1 VLSNFHRHINL
12 AYSSNCFGSKP
23 LTIAGLAV
31 FLSLFA
37 SSGFAAPATKIFG
50 DYTVHLNA
58 FNSDT
63 LRPSMA
69 KAYNIIRSKNRG
81 LLTISVVK
89 KSLSQSP
96 KPVKANIRAK
106 ATNLTGQLKDI
117 QIREI
122 IDGGAVYYV
131 SEFHVADKEVLDFTV
146 YFAPSNEI
154 GPYTVKLR
162 QQFFTQ

>member
-1 VLSNFHRHINL
+1 MSFYVNEAIRAPVGKLKLPAVAMFFLLLSFSGSV
-12 AYSSNCFGSKP
+12 YSTPVSKEFGE
-23 LTIAGLAV
+23 
-31 FLSLFA
+31 
-37 SSGFAAPATKIFG
+37 
-50 DYTVHLNA
+50 YTVHVNA

-63 LRPSMA
+63 LKPSMA
-69 KAYNIIRSKNRG
+69 KAYNIVRSKNRG

-89 KSLSQSP
+89 KSLSENP
-96 KPVKANIRAK
+96 KPVKAKVRGK

-122 IDGGAVYYV
+122 NDGGSVYYI

-146 YFAPSNEI
+146 YLTPDDETSPI
-154 GPYTVKLR
+154 TVELR

>member
-1 VLSNFHRHINL
+1 M
-12 AYSSNCFGSKP
+12 
-23 LTIAGLAV
+23 
-31 FLSLFA
+31 A
-37 SSGFAAPATKIFG
+37 SSLQSHRKGTLLPILLFLGLTVASIVNIENVIATPVSKDFG
-50 DYTVHLNA
+50 NYTVHLNA

-63 LRPSMA
+63 LQPSMA
-69 KAYNIIRSKNRG
+69 KAYNIVRSKNRG

-89 KSLSQSP
+89 KSLSQNP
-96 KPVKANIRAK
+96 KPVKATVRGK

-122 IDGGAVYYV
+122 EDGGAIYYI

-146 YFAPSNEI
+146 YLTLNDNS
-154 GPYTVKLR
+154 GPYTVELR